1 MPCLSSCPT
10 FSVKIL
16 PRVDY
21 MLCGLGYQGWFVIHG
36 DTKDRLGRRGIQSG
50 YCCSEEFRPIKSLE
64 CAQCFLLPLFF
75 YAYLYLRFQV

>member
-36 DTKDRLGRRGIQSG
+36 DTKDWLGRRGIQSG
-50 YCCSEEFRPIKSLE
+50 YCCSEELG
-64 CAQCFLLPLFF
+64 LLSHWNVLSVFF
-75 YAYLYLRFQV
+75 YPCSFMRICI